1 MSNIE
6 TKYIAFFMMTVF
18 GLQKDD
24 DGSNSFCGV
33 YPGSIGANGVLADGH
48 DVLQL
53 LVCLTLMLHEGEKDV
68 LGREV
73 VVVLL
78 HVRDE
83 CGIYGAAVF
92 DAVVEVVAAPSQ
104 GGSSRSYLFIALP
117 SVL

>member
-1 MSNIE
+1 MINSEI
-6 TKYIAFFMMTVF
+6 KYIAFFMMTVF

-24 DGSNSFCGV
+24 DGSNSFRRM

-53 LVCLTLMLHEGEKDV
+53 LIFLPLMLHKGEKDI

-78 HVRDE
+78 HVCDE

-92 DAVVEVVAAPSQ
+92 DAVVEVVAAPSH